1 MSPRSNAIRDCS
13 NVAASPP
20 RECEMSRRVVMLG
33 LDSMDRM
40 LVQQWVAEGRLPV
53 MGELLADSHKLM
65 LDEANRPLPGGVWTD
80 IATGA
85 SAAHHG
91 YIHQQALRLGSYEW
105 RYV

>member
-1 MSPRSNAIRDCS
+1 
-13 NVAASPP
+13 
-20 RECEMSRRVVMLG
+20 MSRRVVMLG
-33 LDSMDRM
+33 LDGVDRV

-53 MGELLADSHKLM
+53 MRELFAESHKLM

-91 YIHQQALRLGSYEW
+91 YIHQQHCGSARTSGGASTRATSRW
-105 RYV
+105 SRSTPR